1 VRYWRVYGGHSM
13 NSATVNH
20 ANEVIE
26 IAQLA
31 MDYTPRIGALSYAIK
46 KTEIVYGVKFNQLL
60 IQYINRNIGE

>member
-1 VRYWRVYGGHSM
+1 MTGAHSM

-31 MDYTPRIGALSYAIK
+31 MDYTPKIGALSYAIK
-46 KTEIVYGVKFNQLL
+46 KTEIVYGVKFNKLL

>member
-1 VRYWRVYGGHSM
+1 MS
-13 NSATVNH
+13 SATVNH
-20 ANEVIE
+20 ANEAIE

-31 MDYTPRIGALSYAIK
+31 MDYTPKIGALSYAIK

>member
-1 VRYWRVYGGHSM
+1 VLLARLWGGYNMS
-13 NSATVNH
+13 SATVNH

-46 KTEIVYGVKFNQLL
+46 KTELMHGIKFNQLL